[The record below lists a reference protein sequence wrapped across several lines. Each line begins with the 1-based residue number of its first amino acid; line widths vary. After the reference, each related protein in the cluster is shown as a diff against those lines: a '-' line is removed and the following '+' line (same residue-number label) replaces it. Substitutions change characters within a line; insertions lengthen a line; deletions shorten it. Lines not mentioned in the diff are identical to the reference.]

1 MVEYLLMH
9 IMLFEF
15 LAYKLCSVIIFLIMV
30 TWRSYSNFN
39 Y

>member
-9 IMLFEF
+9 IMLSEF
-15 LAYKLCSVIIFLIMV
+15 LAYKLCSVIIFPIMV
-30 TWRSYSNFN
+30 TWRRYSNFT